1 MHSSIKV
8 FSVFEDELT
17 SSGGVPKSQ
26 HISECQYN
34 NPGLILVLSSH
45 SSKLWNNHN
54 ELDTVSP
61 RYNAVCG
68 VHHIEPRC
76 EDRRSKCVVAL
87 YRHVQTYNVYT
98 NYAVSLSIGWKFHH
112 ECYIIGI

>member
-1 MHSSIKV
+1 MRLFSTCTFHVDVNSSIKV

-34 NPGLILVLSSH
+34 NPRLILVLSSH

-54 ELDTVSP
+54 ELDTVCP
-61 RYNAVCG
+61 RYNAVFG
-68 VHHIEPRC
+68 VHHIEPLC
-76 EDRRSKCVVAL
+76 EDRCSECVVAL
-87 YRHVQTYNVYT
+87 YRHV
-98 NYAVSLSIGWKFHH
+98 
-112 ECYIIGI
+112 IILFTLTMQ